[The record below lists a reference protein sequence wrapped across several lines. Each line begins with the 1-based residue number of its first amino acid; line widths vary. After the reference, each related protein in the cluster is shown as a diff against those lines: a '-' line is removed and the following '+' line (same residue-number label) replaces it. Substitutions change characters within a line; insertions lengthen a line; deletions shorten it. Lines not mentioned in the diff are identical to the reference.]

1 MGTVGEPDKCKPN
14 DQRGG
19 NGIGIAVRGK
29 RRINDEYKR
38 RNPSKI
44 RGDECGREL
53 YKGMHN
59 VRTTSIS
66 MEQSLQ
72 IVGRKSSHGI

>member
-1 MGTVGEPDKCKPN
+1 MGAVGEPDKCKPN
-14 DQRGG
+14 DQHGG
-19 NGIGIAVRGK
+19 NGIGIAVREK
-29 RRINDEYKR
+29 RRISDEYKR
-38 RNPSKI
+38 RKI
-44 RGDECGREL
+44 RGDGCGREL

-66 MEQSLQ
+66 MERSLQ